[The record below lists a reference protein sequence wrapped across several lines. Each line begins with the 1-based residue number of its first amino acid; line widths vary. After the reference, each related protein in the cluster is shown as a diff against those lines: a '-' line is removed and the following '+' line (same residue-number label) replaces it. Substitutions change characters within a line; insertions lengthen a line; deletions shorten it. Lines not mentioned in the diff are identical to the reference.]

1 MDLDQVMRGLLAL
14 VFVLGLIGGI
24 ALLAKRFGFTP
35 RSTLPKRSRR
45 GIGGQKTSSGR
56 RLAIVE
62 VLPVDAKRRLVLI
75 RRDNKEHLIMLG
87 ADRELLIESGVTA
100 PDLPDALPD
109 GEPKN
114 IRSLRGNGPG
124 GQK

>member
-24 ALLAKRFGFTP
+24 TLLAKRFGFTP

-45 GIGGQKTSSGR
+45 GIGGQTSTGR

-75 RRDNKEHLIMLG
+75 RRDNKEHLVILG
-87 ADRELLIESGVTA
+87 ADRELLIESGTTA
-100 PDLPDALPD
+100 PDLLGTLPD
-109 GEPKN
+109 HEPQN
-114 IRSLRGNGPG
+114 IRSLRGTGPE
-124 GQK
+124 GQD

>member
-24 ALLAKRFGFTP
+24 TLLAKRFGFTP

-45 GIGGQKTSSGR
+45 GISGQKTSTGR

-75 RRDNKEHLIMLG
+75 RRDNKEHLVILG
-87 ADRELLIESGVTA
+87 ADRELLIESGTTA
-100 PDLPDALPD
+100 PDLLGTLPD
-109 GEPKN
+109 HEPQN
-114 IRSLRGNGPG
+114 IRSLRGTGPE
-124 GQK
+124 GQD

>member
-24 ALLAKRFGFTP
+24 TLLAKRFGFTP

-45 GIGGQKTSSGR
+45 GIGGQKTSTGR

-75 RRDNKEHLIMLG
+75 RRDNKEHLVILG
-87 ADRELLIESGVTA
+87 ADRELLIESGTTA
-100 PDLPDALPD
+100 PDLLGTLPNH
-109 GEPKN
+109 EPQN
-114 IRSLRGNGPG
+114 IRSLRGTGPE
-124 GQK
+124 GQD